1 MALHE
6 LRVKRVP
13 IYTRLNSFKN
23 ILKKRPVKDIGYVE
37 ESKQETVA
45 RAHVLQVYISTF

>member
-1 MALHE
+1 MHASNFMMALHE

-23 ILKKRPVKDIGYVE
+23 ILKKKPLKDLDYVE
-37 ESKQETVA
+37 HNKQ
-45 RAHVLQVYISTF
+45 